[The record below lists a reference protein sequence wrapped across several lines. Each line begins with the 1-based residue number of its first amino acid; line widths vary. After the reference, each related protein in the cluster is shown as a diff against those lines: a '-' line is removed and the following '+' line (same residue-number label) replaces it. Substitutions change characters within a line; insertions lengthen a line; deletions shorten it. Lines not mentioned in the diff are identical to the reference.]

1 MTFLVPSSAACAM
14 GSSSGAQ
21 GVVTMRGLPSSVS
34 PTAPG
39 IIYPTESI
47 RRTCSVVFPSGLMR
61 AASFGTNF
69 GSAVK
74 IVRPEPDCGSSSVA
88 RSRS

>member
-39 IIYPTESI
+39 I
-47 RRTCSVVFPSGLMR
+47 M
-61 AASFGTNF
+61 
-69 GSAVK
+69 
-74 IVRPEPDCGSSSVA
+74 
-88 RSRS
+88 